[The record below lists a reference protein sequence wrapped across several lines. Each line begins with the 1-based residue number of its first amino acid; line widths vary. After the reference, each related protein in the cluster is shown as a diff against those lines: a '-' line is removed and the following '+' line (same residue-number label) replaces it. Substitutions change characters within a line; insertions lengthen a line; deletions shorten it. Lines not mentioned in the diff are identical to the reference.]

1 MQTRINHWRL
11 TARSGFWKGLEWW
24 GKHQRRWWMALVV
37 FLFVWFA
44 YDFGRVVTRSE
55 LITMGGPTRGTMDM
69 PKLLEHT
76 SQLRGGRI
84 IITGENT
91 ARLIDRVGQTWE
103 ISNFGNSLSRDALN
117 QLRDNLVLLEG
128 EASVNIRPIK
138 TTPRDLVVSTVI
150 NNIVKIAIVGFYVLI
165 VFLLLRF
172 MLSSG
177 NRFNKITGDLRPKVK
192 IADVAGHEG
201 PKKEVTEVVEYL
213 RDPSRFTRAGAR
225 PPRGV
230 LLYGPPGTGKTLLA
244 KAIAGEAEASFLE
257 QTASSFVQIYA
268 GAGAKSVRALFAQAR
283 KQRPCVIFIDEIDAV
298 GGARSSMGSHDERVQ
313 CLNALLSEMDGFQ
326 DNDGIA
332 VIAATNR
339 LEVLDDALV
348 RAGRFDRKVHVP
360 LPGRPDRLEILKHH
374 ASKLPDLTAR
384 LEHWAAQT
392 RGFSGAD
399 LASLVNEAAVEAARA
414 GHSTVGDEQFAAARD
429 RVMMGARDHG
439 RIMTD
444 RDRKFVAYHEAGHAL
459 VKLINGGRVE
469 KISILPR
476 SGSLGVTVSIDEDE
490 TLLLT
495 REEIDQQLQVL
506 MAGRAAEEV
515 FFDTVT
521 GGAADDMARAS
532 HLAREAIERYGLSG
546 AGPYQPKHEQMR
558 HESEKQAAKWVLD
571 SYEHARSVVR
581 EHRDRIDILAKLL
594 LEQDEMSEDQVRS
607 ILLPP
612 A

>member
-1 MQTRINHWRL
+1 MQTRLNHWHL
-11 TARSGFWKGLEWW
+11 TARSRFWKGLEWW
-24 GKHQRRWWMALVV
+24 GKHQKSWWIGLVA

-44 YDFGRVVTRSE
+44 YDLGRVVTRSE
-55 LITMGGPTRGTMDM
+55 LITMGGPTRGSMD
-69 PKLLEHT
+69 LVQLIEHT
-76 SQLRGGRI
+76 TDNKGGRL

-91 ARLIDRVGQTWE
+91 ARLIDHAGQTWE
-103 ISNFGNSLSRDALN
+103 VRNFGNALSKDSLD
-117 QLRDNLVLLEG
+117 QLRRNLVMLEG

-150 NNIVKIAIVGFYVLI
+150 NNTVKIAIVGFYALI
-165 VFLLLRF
+165 VFLLMRF

-177 NRFNKITGDLRPKVK
+177 NRFNKISGDLKPKIK

-230 LLYGPPGTGKTLLA
+230 LLHGPPGTGKTLLA

-298 GGARSSMGSHDERVQ
+298 GGSRASIGSHDERVQ

-360 LPGRPDRLEILKHH
+360 LPGLTDRLEILQYY
-374 ASKLPDLTAR
+374 AAKLPNMTAR
-384 LEHWAAQT
+384 LEHWATQT

-414 GHSTVGDEQFAAARD
+414 GHSSVGDEQFAAARD
-429 RVMMGARDHG
+429 RVMLGARDHG
-439 RIMTD
+439 RILTD

-459 VKLINGGRVE
+459 LKLLNGGRVE

-476 SGSLGVTVSIDEDE
+476 SGSLGVTVSVDDDE

-495 REEIDQQLQVL
+495 REEIEQQLQVL

-546 AGPYQPKHEQMR
+546 SGPYQPKHEQMR

-571 SYEHARSVVR
+571 SYEHARGLVR
-581 EHRDRIDILAKLL
+581 LHRDRVETLARLL
-594 LEQDEMSEDQVRS
+594 LEQDEMSEDQVRT
-607 ILLPP
+607 ILLPT

>member
-1 MQTRINHWRL
+1 MQTRLNHWQL
-11 TARSGFWKGLEWW
+11 TARSRFWKGLEWW
-24 GKHQRRWWMALVV
+24 GKHQKSWWIGLVA

-44 YDFGRVVTRSE
+44 YDLGRVVTRSE
-55 LITMGGPTRGTMDM
+55 LITMGGPTRGSMD
-69 PKLLEHT
+69 LVQLIEHT
-76 SQLRGGRI
+76 TDNKGGRL

-91 ARLIDRVGQTWE
+91 ARLIDHAGQTWE
-103 ISNFGNSLSRDALN
+103 VRNFGNALSKDSLD
-117 QLRDNLVLLEG
+117 QLRRNLVMLEG

-150 NNIVKIAIVGFYVLI
+150 NNTVKIAIVGFYALI
-165 VFLLLRF
+165 VFLLMRF

-177 NRFNKITGDLRPKVK
+177 NRFNKISGDLKPKIK

-230 LLYGPPGTGKTLLA
+230 LLHGPPGTGKTLLA

-298 GGARSSMGSHDERVQ
+298 GGSRASIGSHDERVQ

-360 LPGRPDRLEILKHH
+360 LPGLTDRLEILQYY
-374 ASKLPDLTAR
+374 AAKLPNMTAR
-384 LEHWAAQT
+384 LEHWATQT

-414 GHSTVGDEQFAAARD
+414 GHSSVGDEQFAAARD
-429 RVMMGARDHG
+429 RVMLGARDHG
-439 RIMTD
+439 RILTD

-459 VKLINGGRVE
+459 LKLLNGGRVE

-476 SGSLGVTVSIDEDE
+476 SGSLGVTVSVDDDE

-495 REEIDQQLQVL
+495 REEIEQQLQVL

-546 AGPYQPKHEQMR
+546 SGPYQPKHEQMR

-571 SYEHARSVVR
+571 SYEHARGLVR
-581 EHRDRIDILAKLL
+581 LHRDRVETLARLL
-594 LEQDEMSEDQVRS
+594 LEQDEMSEDQVRT
-607 ILLPP
+607 ILLPT